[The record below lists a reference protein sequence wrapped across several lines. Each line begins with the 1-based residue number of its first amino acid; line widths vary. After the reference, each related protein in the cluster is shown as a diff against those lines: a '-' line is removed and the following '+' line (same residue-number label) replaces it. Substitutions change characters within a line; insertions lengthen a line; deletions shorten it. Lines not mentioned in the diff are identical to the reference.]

1 MSRLPTG
8 MFIPGTSLVHRLDA
22 RIKLLS
28 LIALLVAIVNTA
40 SLIGYVIVIAFTALV
55 VALSGLTVKT
65 AVGSAYR
72 MYQFFIF
79 IFIMNLCF
87 FSMKD
92 EWFSFWIIHPSPAGT
107 VQGFNVV
114 CRVFL
119 VLVLSNVLTCT
130 TSPMEVTRALESLFS
145 PLHFMR
151 TPTDQIAM
159 IISVAIQFIPVL
171 FEETDMIRKAQM
183 ARGATFDSPKL
194 REKAA
199 AVMPLA
205 IPIFIGAFK
214 RADDLSQAMEA
225 RGYSGERRYL
235 KRKEVSLQLRDYAAM
250 TAVLALG
257 IFQIAI
263 L

>member
-8 MFIPGTSLVHRLDA
+8 MFIPGNSLIHRLDA

-28 LIALLVAIVNTA
+28 LIVLLVAIAKTD
-40 SLIGYVIVIAFTALV
+40 SLIGYAIVITLTASV
-55 VALSGLTVKT
+55 ITLSGITVKT

-72 MYQFFIF
+72 MYLFFIF
-79 IFIMNLCF
+79 IFLMNACF
-87 FSMKD
+87 FSM
-92 EWFSFWIIHPSPAGT
+92 ENTWFSFWIIHPSPDGAI
-107 VQGFNVV
+107 QGLNVV

-130 TSPMEVTRALESLFS
+130 TSPMEITNSLESLFS
-145 PLHFMR
+145 PLR
-151 TPTDQIAM
+151 LVKIPTDQIAM

-171 FEETDMIRKAQM
+171 FEEADMIRKAQT

-205 IPIFIGAFK
+205 IPIFIGAFR
-214 RADDLSQAMEA
+214 RADELSQAMEA
-225 RGYSGERRYL
+225 RGYSGERRCM
-235 KRKEVSLQLRDYAAM
+235 KRKSRRLYFRDYAACS
-250 TAVLALG
+250 AVFVLCFL
-257 IFQIAI
+257 QIVF